1 MADGPADRRVARPP
15 AKYAE
20 ARPGQSTTWVRRAPF
35 LSLPVS
41 PSILGPVRRPHPYVV
56 LAAAVLAVSWAAP
69 LIRLTA
75 APALAIAAWRLT
87 LSSLL
92 LLPLFLR
99 GTNLTAWRGLGAR
112 DRRIAIV
119 AGVALAL
126 HFASWIASLR
136 LTSVAASAVLV
147 SLSPAFAWV
156 LSHLFL
162 GERPG
167 RVQAAGVVL
176 AVAGAAVIA
185 LGGARSGGGAVL
197 LGDLLAL
204 AGAACGAAYLVIGRS
219 LRSKLGL
226 VAYVTPVYGV
236 AAAVL
241 LAWAAARG
249 AAFRPYAP
257 ADWAVFAALAAGPM
271 LVGHTGFNYALRYL
285 PAYTVNVGFLAE
297 PVGATLIAWALP
309 AIAETPSATD
319 LGGGVIVLAGIALT
333 MRGAQRAPPVEDIA
347 P

>member
-1 MADGPADRRVARPP
+1 
-15 AKYAE
+15 
-20 ARPGQSTTWVRRAPF
+20 
-35 LSLPVS
+35 
-41 PSILGPVRRPHPYVV
+41 VRRPHPYAV

-87 LSSLL
+87 LSSLF

-99 GTNLTAWRGLGAR
+99 GGNVAAWRELGPR
-112 DRRIAIV
+112 DRRIAAV

-126 HFASWIASLR
+126 HFASWITSLR

-147 SLSPAFAWV
+147 SLSPVFAWV
-156 LSHLFL
+156 LSHVFL
-162 GERPG
+162 GERPS
-167 RVQAAGVVL
+167 RVQAAGIVL

-185 LGGARSGGGAVL
+185 LGGARAGGTAVL

-204 AGAACGAAYLVIGRS
+204 VGAACGAAYLVIGRR
-219 LRSKLGL
+219 LRARLGL

-236 AAAVL
+236 AALVL

-249 AAFRPYAP
+249 AAFQPYALG
-257 ADWAVFAALAAGPM
+257 DWAVFAALAAGPM

-285 PAYTVNVGFLAE
+285 PAYTVNVGVLAE

-309 AIAETPSATD
+309 AIAEAPSATD
-319 LGGGVIVLAGIALT
+319 LGGGIIVLAGIALT
-333 MRGAQRAPPVEDIA
+333 LGGVRRSDPESAAVG
-347 P
+347 

>member
-1 MADGPADRRVARPP
+1 MVKPSDRNLWENQLTDA
-15 AKYAE
+15 
-20 ARPGQSTTWVRRAPF
+20 S
-35 LSLPVS
+35 SM
-41 PSILGPVRRPHPYVV
+41 RRPHPYVV

-69 LIRLTA
+69 LIRLTV
-75 APALAIAAWRLT
+75 APALAIAAWRLV
-87 LSSLL
+87 LSSLI

-99 GTNLTAWRGLGAR
+99 GTHVAAWRGLGTR
-112 DRRIAIV
+112 DRWIAAV

-126 HFASWIASLR
+126 HFASWITSLR
-136 LTSVAASAVLV
+136 LTSVAASAALV
-147 SLSPAFAWV
+147 SLSPVFAWA

-162 GERPG
+162 GERPN
-167 RVQAAGVVL
+167 RVQAAGIVL

-185 LGGARSGGGAVL
+185 LGGARTGGRAVL

-204 AGAACGAAYLVIGRS
+204 VGAACGAAYLVIGRR
-219 LRSKLGL
+219 LRARLDL

-241 LAWAAARG
+241 LAWAASRG
-249 AAFRPYAP
+249 EAFRPFAP

-297 PVGATLIAWALP
+297 PVGATLIAWVLP
-309 AIAETPSATD
+309 AIAEAPSATD
-319 LGGGVIVLAGIALT
+319 LGGGIIVLAGVALT
-333 MRGAQRAPPVEDIA
+333 MGGAQRAREAPPPPA
-347 P
+347 